1 MDIIFLLLGVAIGAI
16 ALFFVFQSKL
26 KNQKEQIS
34 ENQSLKTDI
43 EVLKEQKNRL
53 EQDKS
58 VADKLLETEI
68 NNHNILKNNHQDLIQ
83 KNIDLSQKVS
93 VIETENSS
101 LLLKVNEQKQEL
113 EDTRKALTEENNSL
127 KANTQKLIDE
137 RLDLTENLSAIST
150 EKVNLSKK
158 VEDLKNELLEVREKL
173 SEENN
178 SLKNHTQK
186 LINEKLDLTKRASS
200 TLTENENLSNKI
212 NEQKQELENARKTFT
227 EENNILKTEKQE
239 LINEKID
246 LTKRV
251 STMKTENE
259 NLLKK
264 LQEQKQELEDIH
276 KKFTSEF
283 ENIANRLFEKSSEKI
298 NKQGSEQLE
307 VVLKPFKERLSEL
320 KNQISDTYEKDT
332 KQRIQLHEQVKQ
344 LFDLNQQ
351 ISTDAQNLTNALKSN
366 TKTQGDWGEEILEN
380 ILQQSGLRK
389 GMEYDVQNSFVNE
402 KGKTLRPD
410 MIVHYPDNRDIII
423 DSKVSLTSYERY
435 ISAETTHEKD
445 LHLKA
450 HLESIKQHIK
460 QLSEKNYQDL
470 YQIESLD
477 FVMMFVPI
485 EGAYYTAVEADRNL
499 WQYAYERK
507 IVLINP
513 TNLITALKMISNLWQ
528 QDYQNKNVMEI
539 ARQSGNLYDRF
550 VLLLDDFSKMEKH
563 INETQN
569 VFNNIQKRISTGKGN
584 LIGRVEK
591 IKTLGAKTKKSL
603 PEKFKDA
610 LEE

>member
-1 MDIIFLLLGVAIGAI
+1 MDIVFLLLGILIGAL
-16 ALFFVFQSKL
+16 ALFFVFQSKI
-26 KNQKEQIS
+26 KNLNKELS
-34 ENQSLKTDI
+34 ENESLKTHLEELRD
-43 EVLKEQKNRL
+43 ENTLLKQDKNLVKTLLEKEQNDNK
-53 EQDKS
+53 
-58 VADKLLETEI
+58 T
-68 NNHNILKNNHQDLIQ
+68 
-83 KNIDLSQKVS
+83 
-93 VIETENSS
+93 
-101 LLLKVNEQKQEL
+101 
-113 EDTRKALTEENNSL
+113 
-127 KANTQKLIDE
+127 
-137 RLDLTENLSAIST
+137 
-150 EKVNLSKK
+150 
-158 VEDLKNELLEVREKL
+158 L
-173 SEENN
+173 SENYD
-178 SLKNHTQK
+178 SLVQ
-186 LINEKLDLTKRASS
+186 
-200 TLTENENLSNKI
+200 
-212 NEQKQELENARKTFT
+212 
-227 EENNILKTEKQE
+227 
-239 LINEKID
+239 EKID
-246 LTKRV
+246 LTQRVSSSETENVSLLKKIQEQKEELENVRNQFAEENSLQKKESQTLIDEKIDLTRRV
-251 STMKTENE
+251 STLKTENE
-259 NLLKK
+259 NLLTK

-276 KKFTSEF
+276 KKFASEF

-307 VVLKPFKERLSEL
+307 VVLKPFKERLAEL
-320 KNQISDTYEKDT
+320 KSQISDTYEKDT

-351 ISTDAQNLTNALKSN
+351 ISTDAKNLTNALKSN

-423 DSKVSLTSYERY
+423 DSKVSLTAYERY
-435 ISAETTHEKD
+435 ISAETPNEKESY
-445 LHLKA
+445 LKT
-450 HLESIKQHIK
+450 HLESIKMHIK

-539 ARQSGNLYDRF
+539 ARQSGNLYDSF

-563 INETQN
+563 IGETQN
-569 VFNNIQKRISTGKGN
+569 AFDNIRKRISTGKGN
-584 LIGRVEK
+584 LVGRVEK
-591 IKTLGAKTKKSL
+591 LKKLGAKAKKTL